1 MKKIVK
7 VINCIRQVDE
17 HGETALIIASCLG
30 KTEVL
35 SSYITTI
42 STIST
47 ITIITITIIINCLVS
62 LKVKTPSQICKIK
75 GNKRKS
81 SNFQKPKRGSFLF
94 AKQVFCHLSLKIGRK
109 SSKNTLYETN
119 ISDVIN
125 FKL

>member
-1 MKKIVK
+1 MKKIDK

-47 ITIITITIIINCLVS
+47 ITIITITIII
-62 LKVKTPSQICKIK
+62 K
-75 GNKRKS
+75 
-81 SNFQKPKRGSFLF
+81 
-94 AKQVFCHLSLKIGRK
+94 
-109 SSKNTLYETN
+109 
-119 ISDVIN
+119 
-125 FKL
+125 